1 MSAKVS
7 LNIESSPDALNRI
20 VDAIESISLQEEWPP
35 ELLFTMN
42 LVLEELGINII
53 RYAYG
58 EDSNETFQ
66 IIITSEP
73 SELTVDVID
82 SGPPFNPLTDAPKPD
97 TDAPMLDRPIGGL
110 GIHLVKSMMDEVDY
124 KRECDR
130 NHLRLVK
137 RRDK

>member
-82 SGPPFNPLTDAPKPD
+82 AGPPFNPLTDAPEPD

-124 KRECDR
+124 KREYDR

>member
-7 LNIESSPDALNRI
+7 LNIESSPEALNRI

-42 LVLEELGINII
+42 LVIEELGINIME
-53 RYAYG
+53 YAYG
-58 EDSNETFQ
+58 GDSGEAFE

-73 SELTVDVID
+73 SELTVDLVD
-82 SGPPFNPLTDAPKPD
+82 AGPPFNPLTDAPEPD
-97 TDAPMLDRPIGGL
+97 TEAPMLDRPVGGL

-137 RRDK
+137 RREK

>member
-58 EDSNETFQ
+58 DDSNETFQ

-82 SGPPFNPLTDAPKPD
+82 AGPPFNPLTDAPEPD

-124 KRECDR
+124 KREYDR

>member
-7 LNIESSPDALNRI
+7 LNIKSSPDALNRI

-82 SGPPFNPLTDAPKPD
+82 AGPPFNPLTDAPEPD

-124 KRECDR
+124 KREYDR